1 MTNAEV
7 YAKQDPAAHLEAR
20 RVLLPAY
27 NVEVG
32 PPSELRG
39 ERERL
44 DALEWPAFDVKRLGA
59 TVGAELSGIQLAGKL
74 DDDMVAEIR
83 RALLEF
89 KVIFFRNQPMSP
101 EEHVAF
107 AERFGELEIHPF
119 IPSTTGV
126 PALVRFDKDGES
138 AGYENGWHHDVTW
151 RAEPSM
157 GAILR
162 AVQVPPSGGDTLFA
176 DMAAA
181 YDGLDDETREFIDPL
196 VAVHDFMLAFG
207 RQFPADRIDEVRAQY
222 PRVEHPVVRTHPET
236 GRRLI
241 YVNPFF
247 TDHIVGM
254 SEADGRALIGRLS
267 GLAGL
272 PEYQCRFRWEPNS
285 IAFWD
290 NRIVQ
295 HYAASDYWPARRIME
310 RASIKG
316 DRPY

>member
-1 MTNAEV
+1 MTRAEV
-7 YAKQDPAAHLEAR
+7 YAKQDPAANLGAR
-20 RVLLPAY
+20 RVVLPAY
-27 NVEVG
+27 NVELG
-32 PPSELRG
+32 PPPDLHR

-44 DALEWPAFDVKRLGA
+44 DALEWPSFEIKRLGA
-59 TVGAELSGIQLAGKL
+59 TVGAELSGFQLTGAL
-74 DDDMVAEIR
+74 DDGLIAEIR

-89 KVIFFRNQPMSP
+89 KVIFFRDQPMTA
-101 EEHVAF
+101 EQHVAF
-107 AERFGELEIHPF
+107 AECFGELEIHPF
-119 IPSTTGV
+119 IPSTTGQ
-126 PALVRFDKDGES
+126 PTLVRFDKDGDS
-138 AGYENGWHHDVTW
+138 AGYENGWHQDVTW

-162 AVQVPPSGGDTLFA
+162 AVHVPPSGGDTLFA

-181 YDGLDDETREFIDPL
+181 YDSLDDDTKELIDPL
-196 VAVHDFMLAFG
+196 VAVHDFMMAFG
-207 RQFPADRIDEVRAQY
+207 KQFPAERVDEIRAQY

-241 YVNPFF
+241 FVNPFF

-254 SEADGRALIGRLS
+254 PEAEGRALIGRLS
-267 GLAGL
+267 ALAGR
-272 PEYQCRFRWEPNS
+272 PEYQCRFQWEPNS

-295 HYAASDYWPARRIME
+295 HYAASDYWPASRIME